1 VGGFQSTHGRASGRR
16 RLSFGAVLCAA
27 TLLTASACSA
37 GGADRA
43 GTNSETPS
51 SSPATAS
58 ALPSAEGSASASR
71 PDPNKLS
78 HEPTTAYPDLDN
90 PDQSR
95 TPVAAPS
102 WDESSRKDAAE
113 AARQA
118 MTLFAR
124 PDVEKTTWWKELSPR
139 LSPEARSAYQGVD
152 PANVTATTVTGTPDV
167 ETSASS
173 YLATVSVQANDGTW
187 MVLLSRD
194 AAGEP
199 WLVERFT
206 PPGAN

>member
-1 VGGFQSTHGRASGRR
+1 M
-16 RLSFGAVLCAA
+16 
-27 TLLTASACSA
+27 
-37 GGADRA
+37 
-43 GTNSETPS
+43 
-51 SSPATAS
+51 
-58 ALPSAEGSASASR
+58 PSAEGSASASR

-95 TPVAAPS
+95 TPVAEPS
-102 WDESSRKDAAE
+102 WDESSRKNAAE

-124 PDVEKTTWWKELSPR
+124 PDIDKTTWWKDLSPR

-173 YLATVSVQANDGTW
+173 YLATVSLQANDGTW
-187 MVLLSRD
+187 TVLLSRD
-194 AAGEP
+194 AAGGP

-206 PPGAN
+206 PPGAG